1 VENPGDELA
10 ILLEEKRDELDDS
23 LLEDVD
29 RYADQFKKECGFVL
43 KFRKAAKVVIVKES
57 ITENRSVRAIC
68 ERKFS
73 DFIHGLGIINQR
85 TGRKEFVIDKKV
97 VDDPDKELS
106 QWVVESFG
114 KNQNT

>member
-1 VENPGDELA
+1 M
-10 ILLEEKRDELDDS
+10 
-23 LLEDVD
+23 
-29 RYADQFKKECGFVL
+29 
-43 KFRKAAKVVIVKES
+43 
-57 ITENRSVRAIC
+57 RAIC

-85 TGRKEFVIDKKV
+85 TGKKEFVIDKKV

-114 KNQNT
+114 KSKDS